1 MRNSRN
7 ANVVVSGGIDPTLVL
22 LTDGLVAVALFTL
35 LIVIEPVGTLITI
48 VTFGVGAFAFQ
59 KLTRKR
65 IDKWGDEK
73 NTHDGMILQHL
84 QQGLGGAKDVK
95 ILGRESEFLVQHEK
109 HLNESLRISRVY
121 TVLQS
126 VPRAWMEIR

>member
-22 LTDGLVAVALFTL
+22 LTDGLVAIALFTL

-65 IDKWGDEK
+65 IDKWGA
-73 NTHDGMILQHL
+73 NNNN
-84 QQGLGGAKDVK
+84 V
-95 ILGRESEFLVQHEK
+95 
-109 HLNESLRISRVY
+109 
-121 TVLQS
+121 
-126 VPRAWMEIR
+126 